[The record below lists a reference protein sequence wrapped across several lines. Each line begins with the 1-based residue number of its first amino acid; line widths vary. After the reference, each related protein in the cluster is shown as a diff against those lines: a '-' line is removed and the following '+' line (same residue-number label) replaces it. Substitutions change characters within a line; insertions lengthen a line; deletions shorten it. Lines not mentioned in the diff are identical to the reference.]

1 MVEDLATEMGYRFAS
16 SVENSGE
23 EPEVEEL
30 ELEREG
36 MESVGR
42 RNASWVETWE
52 GNAADFV
59 SG

>member
-1 MVEDLATEMGYRFAS
+1 MVGSLEMGYRFTS

-23 EPEVEEL
+23 EPEAEEF
-30 ELEREG
+30 ELERVG

-42 RNASWVETWE
+42 ENATWVETWE
-52 GNAADFV
+52 ENTADFV